1 MRGVTDTKRPTSP
14 AAEEIL
20 GLYFPVLD
28 HGFVSLVDYMGT
40 DECIERAARVSY
52 GYGTRKQSLTRGL
65 LRYLRRHKHTTPSEM
80 VELKFHCCM
89 PIFIARQWIRH
100 RTANVNEYSGR
111 YSLIPM
117 LFYTPDAAQLQTQ
130 SRQNN
135 QGRSGQAVTDDV
147 HAEAV
152 RRWTEIRRASTET
165 YEWMTAGEIAR
176 ELARIDLP
184 LSTYTQ
190 WYWKIDLHNL
200 LHFLT
205 LRVDPHAQWE
215 IQEFGRVM
223 AGMLKRVAPLSYE
236 AWIDYDVC
244 GAHVSRMELDAIRAL
259 IAVDGGG
266 VRAPGGA
273 LAKEALAERG
283 LSRREIEELLV
294 KLAPPRAVP
303 DFELD
308 VASAKP
314 AEHFAARFAD
324 AVPKADRASAS
335 PAPSDG
341 Q

>member
-1 MRGVTDTKRPTSP
+1 MAETKRPTSP

-28 HGFVSLVDYMGT
+28 HGFVALVDYLGT

-52 GYGTRKQSLTRGL
+52 GYGTRKQSVTRGL

-89 PIFIARQWIRH
+89 PMFIARQWIRH
-100 RTANVNEYSGR
+100 RTASVNEYSGR

-117 LFYTPDAAQLQTQ
+117 LFYTPDAEQLQTQ
-130 SRQNN
+130 SRRNN
-135 QGRSGQAVTDDV
+135 QGRSGQAVAADLA
-147 HAEAV
+147 AEAQ
-152 RRWTEIRRASTET
+152 RRWSAIRRDSTDA
-165 YEWMTAGEIAR
+165 YSWLTANEVAR

-205 LRVDPHAQWE
+205 LRVDTHAQWE
-215 IQEFGRVM
+215 IQEYGRVM

-244 GAHVSRMELDAIRAL
+244 GTHVSRAELSALRAL
-259 IAVDGGG
+259 VKVEGDGL
-266 VRAPGGA
+266 AAAAGGA
-273 LAKEALAERG
+273 HLDRAALEGHGLAK
-283 LSRREIEELLV
+283 REIDELLT
-294 KLAPPRAVP
+294 KLSPAAAAP

-308 VASAKP
+308 VATARP
-314 AEHFAARFAD
+314 AEHFAERFAA
-324 AVPKADRASAS
+324 AVPSGEK
-335 PAPSDG
+335 PTE
-341 Q
+341 